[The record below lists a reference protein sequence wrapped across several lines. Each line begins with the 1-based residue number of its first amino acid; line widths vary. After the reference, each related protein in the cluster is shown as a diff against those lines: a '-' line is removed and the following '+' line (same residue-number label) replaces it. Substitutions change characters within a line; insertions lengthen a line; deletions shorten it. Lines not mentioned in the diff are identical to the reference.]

1 LEERFSETAETQP
14 ELLAH
19 HYTEADLNEKAVVYW
34 HQAGQRAIARSAHQE
49 AINHLRKGLAVLTTL
64 PDTPERVQHE
74 LRLHVALG
82 TPLMATQGFAASEV
96 RQVYARARELCQRM
110 GDTPQSFPV
119 LRGLWRSYQARGDLR
134 TARELAEHC
143 LDLAQHTQDPDHL
156 VEACEVAGITFYH
169 LGDLVTARP
178 HFEHGIALYDAQRHH
193 ALTALYGEDPGVA
206 CLSRVAHILW
216 MLGYPEQAL
225 QRNAEAL
232 TLACDLSHPFSVGY
246 ALTFAVQLYH
256 YRREWQM
263 VQEQSEA
270 AIALS
275 TEHGFPIWLTHNQVL
290 LGWTLVA
297 QGHHERGMAQGL
309 EGMTAYRALGTGA
322 NLPNYLTR
330 MAEAYGM
337 VGQLDAGLA
346 MLNEALSVAEETE
359 VRYYE
364 PEIHRLK
371 GELLLQQSPTHQTEA
386 EACYQ
391 NALEVSR
398 HQQAKSLE
406 LRAATSLARLWQSQG
421 KRDEA
426 RELLEPVYSWFT
438 EGFDTAD
445 LIDAKTLLDELS

>member
-1 LEERFSETAETQP
+1 
-14 ELLAH
+14 
-19 HYTEADLNEKAVVYW
+19 
-34 HQAGQRAIARSAHQE
+34 
-49 AINHLRKGLAVLTTL
+49 
-64 PDTPERVQHE
+64 
-74 LRLHVALG
+74 
-82 TPLMATQGFAASEV
+82 
-96 RQVYARARELCQRM
+96 
-110 GDTPQSFPV
+110 
-119 LRGLWRSYQARGDLR
+119 
-134 TARELAEHC
+134 
-143 LDLAQHTQDPDHL
+143 
-156 VEACEVAGITFYH
+156 VAGITFYH

-206 CLSRVAHILW
+206 CLSRAAHILW

-225 QRNAEAL
+225 QCNAEAL

-246 ALTFAVQLYH
+246 ALTFTAQLYH

-275 TEHGFPIWLTHNQVL
+275 TEHGFPTWLTTNQML
-290 LGWTLVA
+290 LGGTLVA

-309 EGMTAYRALGTGA
+309 EGMTANRALGRGG
-322 NLPNYLTR
+322 NLPYYLTL

-337 VGQLDAGLA
+337 VGQFDAGLA

-364 PEIHRLK
+364 PELHRLK

-406 LRAATSLARLWQSQG
+406 LRAATSLARLWQSQN
-421 KRDEA
+421 KRQEA
-426 RELLEPVYSWFT
+426 YDLLTPVYEWFT

-445 LIDAKTLLDELS
+445 LIEAKTLLEELGV